1 VSILDLFG
9 GNTDAEDA
17 EAERLLRGSVEQF
30 RSLES
35 PEFQQLTPEELKY
48 AGDVQSIDV
57 NPFLVADPDQL
68 QVDQM
73 DPRLA
78 DVFTQGDTEMAGITT
93 DPRLRDAQLG
103 ALDALSGIAEGG
115 GLTLADEANLGK
127 LQSSVAQADRGRRE
141 AILQNMQ
148 MRGQGGSGLELL
160 AQLQS
165 GQAATTDAAQGSLD
179 IAGMAQDRALQA
191 MIQGGQL
198 GGQVRA
204 QDFGEQADIAK
215 AQDIIN
221 QFNTGNLTQNS
232 QFNTGIANDA
242 SRFNIGNQM
251 QTGQFNIGNQMATN
265 QFNAGQGQ
273 QAATGNANR
282 GVDVQTGNINRLQDV
297 YGRRTDTSNQAQQ
310 FNRFNIPQQGF
321 ENDLNKTQGVSSG
334 MQQQAGYLG
343 QKADRKQQAA
353 AETFGG
359 VLKAGTAIAAP
370 YMAPAMAASEAGKR
384 R

>member
-9 GNTDAEDA
+9 GNTDDLDRKAT
-17 EAERLLRGSVEQF
+17 EALTGATDLYRN
-30 RSLES
+30 LET
-35 PEFQQLTPEELKY
+35 PEFEKIDPALIEY

-57 NPFLVADPDQL
+57 NPFLVADPDKL
-68 QVDQM
+68 DVERM

-78 DVFTQGDTEMAGITT
+78 NVFTQGNTEMAGITT

-103 ALDALSGIAEGG
+103 ALDALSGIADSGG
-115 GLTLADEANLGK
+115 MTLADEANLGK

-191 MIQGGQL
+191 MIQSGQL

-221 QFNTGNLTQNS
+221 QFNTSNLTQGS
-232 QFNTGIANDA
+232 QFNTGVVNDA
-242 SRFNIGNQM
+242 SRFNIANDIGAQQFDINAGM
-251 QTGQFNIGNQMATN
+251 QTG

-273 QAATGNANR
+273 QAATGNADR
-282 GVDVQTGNINRLQDV
+282 GVGVQTRNL
-297 YGRRTDTSNQAQQ
+297 DTQQGVFGQNTGIQNQAQMT
-310 FNRFNIPQQGF
+310 NKIDIPQMQFG
-321 ENDLNKTQGVSSG
+321 NTMQKTQGVAGG
-334 MQQQAGYLG
+334 MQAEAGMYGEQAG
-343 QKADRKQQAA
+343 RKQQAA
-353 AETFGG
+353 SEVFGG
-359 VLKAGTAIAAP
+359 VMKAGAAVAAP
-370 YMAPAMAASEAGKR
+370 YMAPAMAASEVGKR